1 MTDKGEEI
9 LFQSGDSARLYAS
22 STYAQAS
29 KSLLNRWVPGRAKNY
44 VGGSLVFRGYDA
56 AREYAEK
63 ANRKQVRSSRHQPMP
78 SIDSRAS
85 SDRDDAHDD
94 DEEHSDH
101 EGGDASTAGDT
112 ATAMKDAPSAA
123 LPECGEL
130 LLAFHG

>member
-1 MTDKGEEI
+1 MVALDKAYEDIAPYRSAYEDELAAALSQSAEAEARLRSVTDKGEEI

-63 ANRKQVRSSRHQPMP
+63 ANRKQVRASRHQPMP

-85 SDRDDAHDD
+85 SDRPF
-94 DEEHSDH
+94 
-101 EGGDASTAGDT
+101 
-112 ATAMKDAPSAA
+112 AP
-123 LPECGEL
+123 L
-130 LLAFHG
+130 